1 LVEGAG
7 ELLQSVANEVVPGV
21 VEALDV
27 DEVVQRLDVQAIVD
41 RIDLDTVLDRVDV
54 DRLIKRVDLEAV
66 LAGVDLNTALARV
79 DFDAVLARTELSA
92 VISRSGSALAS
103 RGLDLLR
110 SQAVGMDAFI
120 ERWTDRLFR
129 RQPRATRPKVPI
141 GSAQAT
147 RP

>member
-21 VEALDV
+21 VDALDV

-54 DRLIKRVDLEAV
+54 DRLIKRVDVEAV
-66 LAGVDLNTALARV
+66 LASVDLNMVLDRV

-110 SQAVGMDAFI
+110 SQAVGMDAFV
-120 ERWTDRLFR
+120 ERWTDRLLR
-129 RQPRATRPKVPI
+129 RRPRTAVSKVPI
-141 GSAQAT
+141 SSVQAT